1 MNKLKVVF
9 FFLLL
14 IHNVAFGQASF
25 EHTVASGETMYAL
38 ARKYNTTV
46 AILYQLNPKLKDKTL
61 QVNAIVKV
69 PSQNE
74 SEKEVG
80 THEAITVVPDSHRVA
95 KGESF
100 YSISKKYNLSITDLE
115 ALNPKIKPKKLKEG
129 VVLKIKNEALKI
141 TEEQQETAIVAVDV
155 NPKNEEVVP
164 ETIPLEIKKDAT
176 FTLLHTIKRKETKYG
191 VAKLYGISIRELEAL
206 NPNLPSDF
214 PVGYELIIKKDAVE
228 TTVASNTELSYE
240 EEDTVDK
247 MSKEF
252 MSKADLLVEKAS
264 EYIGIRYKYGGD
276 TPKGFDCSGLMC
288 TTFKE
293 IDLSLPRTSSE
304 QATFGEKIKMKES
317 QKGDLIFFA
326 TGRKNRIS
334 HVGLITEVNEDEIKF
349 IHASTSSGVMIS
361 SSKEPYYAS
370 RIIQVNRVLNE

>member
-25 EHTVASGETMYAL
+25 EHTVASGETMYAI

-69 PSQNE
+69 PSKNG

-141 TEEQQETAIVAVDV
+141 TQEQQETAVTVVDV
-155 NPKNEEVVP
+155 NEKNEEVVP
-164 ETIPLEIKKDAT
+164 KNIPLEIKDEAS
-176 FTLLHTIKRKETKYG
+176 FTILHTIKRKETKYG
-191 VAKLYGISIRELEAL
+191 VAKLYGISIHELEAL

-288 TTFKE
+288 TTVKE
-293 IDLSLPRTSSE
+293 IELSLPRTSSA